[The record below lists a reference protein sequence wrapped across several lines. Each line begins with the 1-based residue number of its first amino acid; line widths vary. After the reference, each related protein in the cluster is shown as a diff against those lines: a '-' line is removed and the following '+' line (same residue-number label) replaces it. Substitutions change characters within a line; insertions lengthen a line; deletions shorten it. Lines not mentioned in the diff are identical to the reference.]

1 MEVFG
6 GVCVVVGLWASDMC
20 APISLTSPTPKEGY
34 IREGEGGECPPI
46 SLTSPTPKEGY
57 IQSPL
62 ERGEGGECPP

>member
-34 IREGEGGECPPI
+34 I
-46 SLTSPTPKEGY
+46 
-57 IQSPL
+57 QSPL